1 MHGPRTNEE
10 DREGDEEQEDVR
22 DQVEGVHE
30 AAIVQHPRIHTVG
43 ILGHIV
49 ATERQASHA
58 TLLVQRSLGGG
69 SKPQN
74 CQSSQ
79 EHQLV
84 QWLDNGEVNNESGL
98 VVMLF

>member
-10 DREGDEEQEDVR
+10 DREGDEQQEDVR

-58 TLLVQRSLGGG
+58 TLLVQRSLWGGP
-69 SKPQN
+69 KPQN

-84 QWLDNGEVNNESGL
+84 
-98 VVMLF
+98 